1 MNDRIRVKEV
11 RVVGPD
17 GVQLGILPIQDA
29 LDRAQ
34 ALSLDLVEVA
44 PLAKPPVCR
53 IMDYGKYRYEESKK
67 AKEAK
72 KKQVVIQLKEIKM
85 RPKTDEHDFNFKA
98 RHVDRFLRAGH
109 KAKVT
114 IMFRGR
120 EVVHTQLGKRLL
132 DRLAETVKDV
142 ALIEQSPRLDGR
154 NMTMILAPRPEVRRA
169 ERAAAAAGSGS
180 AGSGPA
186 GGPSAPP
193 AGTPSTPAK
202 P

>member
-1 MNDRIRVKEV
+1 VKEV
-11 RVVGPD
+11 RVVGSD
-17 GVQLGILPIQDA
+17 GVQLGILPIQEA
-29 LDRAQ
+29 LEKAQ

-53 IMDYGKYRYEESKK
+53 IMNYGKYRYEESKK

-72 KKQVVIQLKEIKM
+72 KKQVIIQLKEIKM

-114 IMFRGR
+114 MMFRGR

-132 DRLAETVKDV
+132 DRLAETLKEI
-142 ALIEQSPRLDGR
+142 ALIEQNPRLEGR

-180 AGSGPA
+180 AGGGA
-186 GGPSAPP
+186 GGGTSGGTPAPP
-193 AGTPSTPAK
+193 AGTPPGPPK